1 MPYHFCMH
9 HNNGLGAW
17 VIHNPNKRI
26 RRESHKE
33 RCPLTKVMSLT
44 KVLQAIQG
52 KTGDLLSDEDEWGLG
67 QNTVMF
73 AYVLPTGS
81 LHGPT
86 LGTTWHSGRQSQ

>member
-1 MPYHFCMH
+1 
-9 HNNGLGAW
+9 
-17 VIHNPNKRI
+17 
-26 RRESHKE
+26 
-33 RCPLTKVMSLT
+33 MSLT